1 MMMRNNIMDTLVAY
15 EITDSGDAVK
25 LYENI
30 TQLEGDLDSFIY
42 RISADNPGKYVHYC
56 TFSKTQPSVFG
67 VASIDSPI
75 G

>member
-1 MMMRNNIMDTLVAY
+1 MDTLVAY
-15 EITDSGDAVK
+15 ELTDSGDAVE
-25 LYENI
+25 LYQNMA
-30 TQLEGDLDSFIY
+30 QLEGDLDSFIY
-42 RISADNPGKYVHYC
+42 RIMVDNPGKYVHYC